1 MYDNALAETVNGLY
15 KTELTKR
22 RGPWKQIETL
32 ELATAEWV
40 LWFNTERLHG
50 TLGDI
55 PPVEFEAE
63 WHAAQLLAVAG

>member
-1 MYDNALAETVNGLY
+1 MAETVNGLY